1 MSSNKRKKRTLGR
14 RFELL
19 RCCHQRFSR
28 PPPWTELGYP
38 SNDVRRNG
46 QKVNLRVFYMS
57 IGPMKVKIICVP
69 QDTSTEMEIKKGE
82 TVKMVLKRLHLRTDA
97 VIVVRGTTPIPMD
110 DILEDEQ
117 ELRIL
122 QVASGG

>member
-1 MSSNKRKKRTLGR
+1 
-14 RFELL
+14 
-19 RCCHQRFSR
+19 
-28 PPPWTELGYP
+28 
-38 SNDVRRNG
+38 
-46 QKVNLRVFYMS
+46 
-57 IGPMKVKIICVP
+57 MKVKIICVP

-82 TVKMVLKRLHLRTDA
+82 TVQMVLKRLHLRADA

>member
-1 MSSNKRKKRTLGR
+1 MKITLGR

-38 SNDVRRNG
+38 SNPVRRNR

-57 IGPMKVKIICVP
+57 IGPMKIKITRIP
-69 QDTSTEMEIKKGE
+69 QDTSTVVDIDKGE
-82 TVKMVLKRLHLRTDA
+82 TVQMLLKRLHLRSDA
-97 VIVVRGTTPIPMD
+97 VIVLRGSTPIPVD
-110 DILEDEQ
+110 DTLDDEK

>member
-1 MSSNKRKKRTLGR
+1 MTKKKITLGR

-38 SNDVRRNG
+38 SRYVGRTG

-57 IGPMKVKIICVP
+57 IGPMKVKITRVP
-69 QDTSTEMEIKKGE
+69 QETTAVVEIKKGE
-82 TVKMVLKRLHLRTDA
+82 TVQNLLKRLQLRSDA
-97 VIVVRGTTPIPMD
+97 VIVVRGSRPIPED
-110 DILEDEQ
+110 DTLEDEQ